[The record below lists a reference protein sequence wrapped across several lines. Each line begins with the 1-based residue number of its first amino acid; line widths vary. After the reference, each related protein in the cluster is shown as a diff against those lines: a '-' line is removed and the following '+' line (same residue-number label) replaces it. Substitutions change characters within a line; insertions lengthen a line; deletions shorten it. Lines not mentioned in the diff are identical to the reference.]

1 MAARSGTF
9 ENMPDCAAQAIVVGK
24 STDTV
29 AHDLTGDTGAQPLLV
44 TVICKVQQ
52 IAAFPSFKHLRPS
65 GVTWIKG
72 AHKMVNI
79 LLKGRTMEAGY
90 A

>member
-1 MAARSGTF
+1 MGAASVTF
-9 ENMPDCAAQAIVVGK
+9 KHVPDGAAQAVVAGK
-24 STDTV
+24 GADTV
-29 AHDLTGDTGAQPLLV
+29 AYDLTGGAGTHPLLV

-52 IAAFPSFKHLRPS
+52 IAAFPSSKHLRPS